1 MYYIYGQSGPS
12 LLIESTDSMIILYNV
27 IMYDEHVHVHVC
39 ETEKER
45 RKREGGERERERGKR
60 EKERGGREKERGER
74 ERRKRER
81 EADSMKTDSITQIQ
95 VIQRSLR
102 WSH

>member
-1 MYYIYGQSGPS
+1 
-12 LLIESTDSMIILYNV
+12 
-27 IMYDEHVHVHVC
+27 MYDEHVHVHVHVFD
-39 ETEKER
+39 T
-45 RKREGGERERERGKR
+45 
-60 EKERGGREKERGER
+60 EKERGE
-74 ERRKRER
+74 RER